1 MKVSMDGLRSSLHQE
16 VYQLRRIATAI
27 IDGEDF
33 CKHELLDVVNDLIA
47 SSNFMNC
54 CFVADDE
61 DFTDMSEIFVPMI
74 GEEKLTY
81 TTPTLSA

>member
-16 VYQLRRIATAI
+16 VSQLKRIATAI

-33 CKHELLDVVNDLIA
+33 CKYELLEVVNDFIA

-54 CFVADDE
+54 CFVVDDE
-61 DFTDMSEIFVPMI
+61 DFTDMSETSIQMI
-74 GEEKLTY
+74 GEEE
-81 TTPTLSA
+81 